1 MWGKRRIVQEGIIPN
16 VVCIAKWPRGVD
28 PIGRILRIMSTP
40 NFRSSEA
47 KTSGTEV
54 VCGCFVQGRRGAG
67 DAITQRPPALSAERT
82 AQGAAGGFINGLPG
96 TILQRLLTRD
106 WGSRRCSS
114 GSAIS
119 AGGLGWQGWVGSGGW
134 WWFAHGRAALNGFDG
149 AAGGAGG
156 ALVRAPRGP
165 VAGLQTGANDVRG
178 IPATIYLPPM
188 PPPHLAHQCPQPSR
202 AHPTIPSPAVHGCH
216 PASSSG
222 PGTRCLGCPR
232 WTGWGWPGCP
242 QSPGLTHLQ
251 LLAMLARSSIFSNPN
266 ADGTLDADLGPP
278 AANPSPRA
286 PTPSRDPVLRPLLCP
301 PVLRTARHPSCC
313 PSSSDAQ
320 QLLTS
325 GQRESARPPVRPG
338 LPRRPAAIR
347 RSTSARRTVP
357 PPVARRH
364 TRTYLPEATDSC
376 PGELDRALARFVAP
390 RVDDPGLLPHH
401 LASPTQ
407 HLNSSVDAAME
418 GLASNRF

>member
-1 MWGKRRIVQEGIIPN
+1 
-16 VVCIAKWPRGVD
+16 
-28 PIGRILRIMSTP
+28 
-40 NFRSSEA
+40 
-47 KTSGTEV
+47 
-54 VCGCFVQGRRGAG
+54 
-67 DAITQRPPALSAERT
+67 
-82 AQGAAGGFINGLPG
+82 
-96 TILQRLLTRD
+96 
-106 WGSRRCSS
+106 
-114 GSAIS
+114 
-119 AGGLGWQGWVGSGGW
+119 
-134 WWFAHGRAALNGFDG
+134 
-149 AAGGAGG
+149 
-156 ALVRAPRGP
+156 
-165 VAGLQTGANDVRG
+165 
-178 IPATIYLPPM
+178 
-188 PPPHLAHQCPQPSR
+188 
-202 AHPTIPSPAVHGCH
+202 
-216 PASSSG
+216 
-222 PGTRCLGCPR
+222 
-232 WTGWGWPGCP
+232 
-242 QSPGLTHLQ
+242 
-251 LLAMLARSSIFSNPN
+251 MLARSSIFSNPN

-320 QLLTS
+320 QLLT
-325 GQRESARPPVRPG
+325 
-338 LPRRPAAIR
+338 
-347 RSTSARRTVP
+347 RTVP